1 MSDDPAW
8 DAYFI
13 PGTRV
18 LRNNLGRDAAH
29 PDGTNNPITVSRA
42 EHDTSL
48 IRMAELLARPVD
60 PTARFDLDH
69 ARVIHRHLFSDVYPW
84 AGEIRTGPREGR
96 VMTKTDMDVV
106 AFAPGDLNAGL
117 RDYHYA
123 QIAELRDGGLEHAY
137 GIVEQLNYLQGLD
150 HDQYVTALATVWGTT
165 NYMHPF
171 REGNTR
177 TQSVYFA
184 QLAERGG
191 YDLDLTRFA
200 FTGDLRTEFINARN
214 HNLAT
219 MRTDRLEA
227 VIDKVLAPIPA
238 GAKVD
243 RAPTIGALLAATRGH
258 HVTAQPSRNIHPP
271 TTAPPLPELGRD
283 HGHDT
288 GL

>member
-18 LRNNLGRDAAH
+18 LRNNLGDAAH
-29 PDGTNNPITVSRA
+29 PDGTTNPINISRA

-60 PTARFDLDH
+60 PAARFDLDH
-69 ARVIHRHLFSDVYPW
+69 ARAIHRHLFSDVYPW

-96 VMTKTDMDVV
+96 VMTKNDIDVV
-106 AFAPGDLNAGL
+106 AFAPGDVNAGF
-117 RDYHYA
+117 RDYAYA
-123 QIAELRDGGLEHAY
+123 PIAELRDGGLEHAY
-137 GIVEQLNYLQGLD
+137 RIVEQLNYLQGLD

-165 NYMHPF
+165 NYMHF
-171 REGNTR
+171 AREGNTR

-191 YDLDLTRFA
+191 YNLDLTRFS

-219 MRTDRLEA
+219 MQTDRLAA
-227 VIDKVLAPIPA
+227 VIDKVLSPVPE
-238 GAKVD
+238 GATVD

-258 HVTAQPSRNIHPP
+258 QVASQPRRGPHPP
-271 TTAPPLPELGRD
+271 TSAPPMPDVGRD
-283 HGHDT
+283 RGHGVGD
-288 GL
+288 